1 MTNILFILFAKIFFF
16 HLSPQFHFS
25 SVLMKQGHQFH
36 YYFVYIEE
44 NEKKNILKMYFMEK
58 NMETDSNVLRDT

>member
-1 MTNILFILFAKIFFF
+1 MTNILFILFVKNSFF

-25 SVLMKQGHQFH
+25 SVLRKQGYQFH
-36 YYFVYIEE
+36 YNFVYIEE